1 MNQDNRSEPI
11 RDGQE
16 EALLRFVGGIGEP
29 VRNRDLICDRC
40 AHLWEDETAG
50 CEVYEQKPL
59 AVLRGE
65 GSCPEFVPG
74 NQEEV

>member
-16 EALLRFVGGIGEP
+16 EALRRFVGGIGEP
-29 VRNRDLICDRC
+29 VRNRDLICARC
-40 AHLWEDETAG
+40 AHLWEDETAE
-50 CEVYEQKPL
+50 CEVDEQKPL

-65 GSCPEFVPG
+65 DVCPDYVRK
-74 NQEEV
+74 NQDEV